1 MAVDYD
7 IDSFLDE
14 DFLRKLEKLKILAQK
29 GIKGPIKGEHDSWRS
44 GASLEFLDYR
54 KYQAGD
60 DFRYVDWNVYGRL
73 DRLFIKLFRAE
84 EDLTI
89 HVLVDTSQSM
99 GWGNPPKDIF
109 AKKLA
114 AALCYL
120 GLASLD
126 RVGITSFADS
136 LGESK
141 LPERGKRVYL
151 SMLKYLLSLK
161 PGGKTDLNSCL
172 TEFASA
178 CKRPGIAI
186 ILSDLLD
193 PKGFEKGLEA
203 LSYRRFDITLI
214 QILDRE
220 EIFPAFNGYLTL
232 KEVETG
238 EVKRITLDRALLELY
253 REGMRD
259 FLENIKDF
267 CRKSGIDYYLSNT
280 GVPFEDLLLEY
291 LTKGTLFH

>member
-60 DFRYVDWNVYGRL
+60 DFRYIDWNVYGRL

-161 PGGKTDLNSCL
+161 PGGETDLNSCL

-186 ILSDLLD
+186 ILGDLLD

-291 LTKGTLFH
+291 LAKGTLFH